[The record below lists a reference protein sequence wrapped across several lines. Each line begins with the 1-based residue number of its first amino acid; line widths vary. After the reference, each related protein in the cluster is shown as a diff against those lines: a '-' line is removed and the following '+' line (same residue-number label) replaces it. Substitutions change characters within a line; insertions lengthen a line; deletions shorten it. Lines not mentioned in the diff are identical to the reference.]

1 MMFIGFNN
9 GFCSGFIIIGI
20 MQFNGY
26 FSSCVLYYI
35 YVMFIELL
43 SQFITICYSLITNM
57 KGYIFVIEKTLDV
70 RKGLIV
76 FQNCLF
82 PITPFEVILE
92 KQFFFVFLLRFLQ
105 ILFCFLKV
113 KKFSRDGHFLYL
125 FLSLYLFTIALL
137 SSFVIKGA
145 SLPLTIFSL
154 LEHVYQELF

>member
-43 SQFITICYSLITNM
+43 SQFITICYSLITNI
-57 KGYIFVIEKTLDV
+57 KGYSFVIEKTFGYQKRFDCIP
-70 RKGLIV
+70 K
-76 FQNCLF
+76 LF
-82 PITPFEVILE
+82 VSHYPIWVNFGKVVL
-92 KQFFFVFLLRFLQ
+92 FRLLLRFLQ
-105 ILFCFLKV
+105 IFLCFLKV

-137 SSFVIKGA
+137 SSFVIKSA